1 MTVIDLG
8 CGSGGILK
16 ELAKSFPN
24 HEFIVIEWD
33 KILYSF
39 CCKSGKGLSN
49 LHFIKQDFFQYNIK
63 NADIIICFTMPQL
76 VEKLSE
82 KF

>member
-49 LHFIKQDFFQYNIK
+49 LHFIKQDFFSI
-63 NADIIICFTMPQL
+63 
-76 VEKLSE
+76 
-82 KF
+82 